1 MYRYFLKL
9 LKQSK
14 LIWVKSRNQADFHT
28 LVDCIFS
35 AIRGMPHI
43 SNKQFINELSKMH
56 RSVSYLGVVSISFKR
71 CICLHCVW
79 LSDNKGVNCFPSKK
93 DAEPNSKKNRCL
105 VRAVSP
111 HKKIS
116 TIVGPYITTLIRRL
130 LLMMLH
136 LSVMPSIVYSGF
148 LFLWVGNS

>member
-1 MYRYFLKL
+1 M
-9 LKQSK
+9 
-14 LIWVKSRNQADFHT
+14 KSRNQADFHT

-71 CICLHCVW
+71 Y
-79 LSDNKGVNCFPSKK
+79 NKGVNCFPSKK

-116 TIVGPYITTLIRRL
+116 TIVAPNDVASFSNAINSVLRNSITYLKRKQRRGKKDRTG
-130 LLMMLH
+130 
-136 LSVMPSIVYSGF
+136 SIKNF
-148 LFLWVGNS
+148 